1 MLTMP
6 STTTPYRS
14 ILVSA
19 VILPAFILVNICIFF
34 KIYRKFRNDF
44 RPVHI
49 FIMNYFGTQTLQLF
63 SYQLSQVFVI
73 LSTQEN
79 CNENFFSLFA
89 SLTWYLGIIAMH
101 TDRFVAIFWDI
112 HYEERVTTTRA
123 LTLCVLNLVTAGSL
137 ASLAKIIDNEY
148 SACTSPEIIVY
159 TRITNILLEGLTKLL
174 VAAVM
179 VVVSTYVVIKK
190 KLVINNVVHILPTT
204 STVSTVGIEAA
215 KERRTQ
221 IRRRDSQPNMFYR
234 VESGLVQMTREN
246 QIDQTNKVRKLA
258 WAPRRLDASFNNVP
272 RLAGSSTTTAEQP
285 ITVLN
290 ETEFYLMVKNTTTM
304 TVLTILQL
312 FTFLPYVILGMVYN
326 NCSMDSGH
334 CDNFILLYRMY
345 NPTRVLF
352 FIVQSVVVIKRLM
365 CSN

>member
-63 SYQLSQVFVI
+63 SHQLSHVFVI

-123 LTLCVLNLVTAGSL
+123 ITVCVLNMVTAGSL
-137 ASLAKIIDNEY
+137 ASLAKII
-148 SACTSPEIIVY
+148 S
-159 TRITNILLEGLTKLL
+159 
-174 VAAVM
+174 
-179 VVVSTYVVIKK
+179 
-190 KLVINNVVHILPTT
+190 
-204 STVSTVGIEAA
+204 
-215 KERRTQ
+215 
-221 IRRRDSQPNMFYR
+221 
-234 VESGLVQMTREN
+234 
-246 QIDQTNKVRKLA
+246 
-258 WAPRRLDASFNNVP
+258 
-272 RLAGSSTTTAEQP
+272 
-285 ITVLN
+285 
-290 ETEFYLMVKNTTTM
+290 
-304 TVLTILQL
+304 
-312 FTFLPYVILGMVYN
+312 
-326 NCSMDSGH
+326 
-334 CDNFILLYRMY
+334 
-345 NPTRVLF
+345 
-352 FIVQSVVVIKRLM
+352 
-365 CSN
+365 